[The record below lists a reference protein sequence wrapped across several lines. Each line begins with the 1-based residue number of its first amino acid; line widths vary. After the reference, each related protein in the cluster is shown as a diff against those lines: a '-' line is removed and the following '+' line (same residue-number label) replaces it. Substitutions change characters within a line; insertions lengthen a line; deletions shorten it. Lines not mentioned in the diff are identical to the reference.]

1 MRYAMMIEIDELVRN
16 LEKKDGHSD
25 TPPSHAL
32 WIRFSHEKTSKTIEY
47 RTADGNQI
55 VHVYL
60 DHADS
65 LVGVEIF
72 P

>member
-1 MRYAMMIEIDELVRN
+1 MMIGVDELVQS
-16 LEKKDGHSD
+16 LEKKDSRND

-32 WIRFSHEKTSKTIEY
+32 WIRFGREITAKTIEY

-60 DHADS
+60 DGDDA

>member
-1 MRYAMMIEIDELVRN
+1 MILSIDELVKS
-16 LEKKDGHSD
+16 LEHLGRPNDAGPSD
-25 TPPSHAL
+25 AL
-32 WIRFSHEKTSKTIEY
+32 WIRFSQE
-47 RTADGNQI
+47 RTASTLDFHTADDNQI

-60 DHADS
+60 DKDGN

>member
-1 MRYAMMIEIDELVRN
+1 MMIGVDELVQS
-16 LEKKDGHSD
+16 LEKTDSRKD
-25 TPPSHAL
+25 TPASHAL
-32 WIRFSHEKTSKTIEY
+32 WIRFSQEKTSKTVEY
-47 RTADGNQI
+47 RSADGNQI

-60 DHADS
+60 NRDDA

>member
-1 MRYAMMIEIDELVRN
+1 MMIGVDELVQS
-16 LEKKDGHSD
+16 LEKTDSRKD
-25 TPPSHAL
+25 TPASHAL
-32 WIRFSHEKTSKTIEY
+32 WIRFSHEKTSKTNEY

-60 DHADS
+60 DENDS

>member
-1 MRYAMMIEIDELVRN
+1 MILPLDELIGRLQSGAN
-16 LEKKDGHSD
+16 PNDTKPSD
-25 TPPSHAL
+25 AL
-32 WIRFSHEKTSKTIEY
+32 WIRFSQEKTQKTVEY
-47 RTADGNQI
+47 RTADGNEI

-60 DHADS
+60 DQNGA